1 MLSFLWLLPI
11 CDQQS
16 LFLHLVIFYFSSN
29 DQFHNI
35 SSITFRPRP
44 ESHMCHSFLSFFLFF
59 LKEWLS
65 FFISSCKKSSRTVSS
80 MLQRSRLT
88 STTSHRLHHRANS
101 LFIIALIPNSF
112 GPYYFSFFLPLTL
125 FLHEPICFHHSVNFR
140 AQFSFLPSKLAI
152 WHAD

>member
-1 MLSFLWLLPI
+1 MISNHYFCIWSFSTFLQTTNFITSPLLLSDQDQKVI
-11 CDQQS
+11 C
-16 LFLHLVIFYFSSN
+16 VIAF
-29 DQFHNI
+29 
-35 SSITFRPRP
+35 
-44 ESHMCHSFLSFFLFF
+44 FLSSCFF